1 MKLKRVT
8 IKNIRTFKE
17 ETFPLEDRGLVSII
31 GMNGAGKTTL
41 FNAIRANLFNAMN
54 DKSKFDDLVRNKKD
68 AQIVVEFENNGK
80 EYVSDLSRI
89 KGKWIYEILED
100 RVNVTPHNQIDARKI
115 PAIAIGITA
124 EEWDAAIQLSQK
136 GSHVLVSGTPAKR
149 KEYISEFF
157 GIDDKY
163 DVIQDK
169 SKEELKSVEAAI
181 REIESY
187 SHTKQALEEELKQTH
202 VVDVSTE
209 EAKVQELG
217 NKIQEIKKKA
227 DALRGVLTLQ
237 RTWEQYSADAYP
249 AEFEQVDASAWLH
262 HFQNEKLSLESRVN
276 NYKKASEYN
285 TRVEVSNQQYDSL
298 EKWLSDNSLLASRYT
313 EPSSAY
319 VNERATLRA
328 KKQIAQSR
336 NLYTTQLKE
345 LQHLEGKVL
354 QDTTSDERALSEM
367 RSEYAVMSAKYT
379 ATMNGKCPTCGSEFS
394 HDHVMGDY
402 QKLVDLGNKITEYDQ
417 KIAAIKIENV
427 QIGKYS
433 SIQQQLAN
441 IPEFTSNEDLHLSGL
456 EQDIDKV
463 IDYQNKKKVFEG
475 MTKSEPMDLGVLPT
489 EQEVAQNKVN
499 LDFYQKMVNA
509 RSICPQSAPS
519 EISSTEIEAEISRM
533 SKEVLPLEEEI
544 VVLRSSI
551 MAADKMKQSKK
562 RIEDQIETINQKFG
576 TLGKLHEEELFWKSM
591 VFAYGPKGLRVIQ
604 LQKIMDL
611 ILSVLPAYT
620 ARMFNGKRISFSTEV
635 DAGSISIIAT
645 REDDEGTYT
654 NDISSLSGGEA
665 SKMTVCLIFAV
676 AKARLAKKKSNIIVL
691 DEVDA
696 QVDEEGKFL
705 FVNELLPMM
714 RDEFESVFV
723 ISHSKDTSQTAI
735 FDENLLFS
743 KPENLH
749 YTEIRSLGKSI
760 GN

>member
-1 MKLKRVT
+1 MKLIRITVR
-8 IKNIRTFKE
+8 NIRTFKE
-17 ETFPLEDRGLVSII
+17 ETFELENRGLVSII

-80 EYVSDLSRI
+80 KYISDLSRI

-100 RVNVTPHNQIDARKI
+100 GVNITPHNQIDARKV

-169 SKEELKSVEAAI
+169 AKEELKRVESAI

-187 SHTKQALEEELKQTH
+187 SHTKQALEEELKQIH
-202 VVDVSTE
+202 VGDVQAE
-209 EAKVQELG
+209 EAKIQEL
-217 NKIQEIKKKA
+217 NLKAQEIRLKIDNLKDIITK
-227 DALRGVLTLQ
+227 Q
-237 RTWEQYSADAYP
+237 RLWEQYSADAYP
-249 AEFEQVDASAWLH
+249 TGFEQVDAPAWLR
-262 HFQNEKLSLESRVN
+262 HFQDEKLSFESRVN

-285 TRVEVSNQQYDSL
+285 LRVEVSNRQYDELS
-298 EKWLSDNSLLASRYT
+298 KWLDSNSLLASRYT
-313 EPSSAY
+313 EPSSTY

-328 KKQIAQSR
+328 KKQTATSR
-336 NLYTTQLKE
+336 ATYLNQLKE
-345 LQHLEGKVL
+345 LQHLEGKIIS
-354 QDTTSDERALSEM
+354 DTVGDEQALTEM
-367 RSEYAVMSAKYT
+367 RSEYAVLSAKYT

-402 QKLVDLGNKITEYDQ
+402 QKLVDLGNKISEYDQ
-417 KIAAIKIENV
+417 KIALAKNENL
-427 QIGKYS
+427 QISKYA

-441 IPEFTSNEDLHLSGL
+441 IPEFTQNEELHLSGL
-456 EQDIDKV
+456 DQDIDKV

-475 MTKSEPMDLGVLPT
+475 MSKSEPMDLGILPT
-489 EQEVAQNKVN
+489 DQEVAQNKVN
-499 LDFYQKMVNA
+499 LDFYQRMVNA
-509 RSICPQSAPS
+509 RSLCPSSVPS
-519 EISSTEIEAEISRM
+519 TTDSITMEAEISRL
-533 SKEVLPLEEEI
+533 SKEILPLEEE
-544 VVLRSSI
+544 VLTLKSSV
-551 MAADKMKQSKK
+551 MAVEKMKQSKK
-562 RIEDQIETINQKFG
+562 RIEDQIEVINQKFE

-591 VFAYGPKGLRVIQ
+591 VFAYGPKGLRVVQ

-620 ARMFNGKRISFSTEV
+620 ARMFNGKRISFTTEV

-645 REDDEGTYT
+645 REDEEGVYT
-654 NDISSLSGGEA
+654 NDISTLSGGEA

-735 FDENLLFS
+735 FDENLLFK

-749 YTEIRSLGKSI
+749 YTEIHSLGKSVM
-760 GN
+760 